1 MSIEFDI
8 SNQYLRSNRKK
19 GFVSFI
25 SGVSMIGL
33 ILGVMTLVTVLS
45 VMNGFHQ
52 ELRDRVLS
60 AISHSTISD
69 YDGALSNWQ
78 DAQTTINQ
86 TPHVINSAPYIEK
99 YALLNTSN
107 GAQGISVRGII
118 PELETQT
125 SVLLDNMKLGDS
137 NLAKSGILLGSG
149 LATQLG
155 VTLGDKVT
163 LLTPQLSSSIIG
175 VQPRFK
181 RFSVSGIFD
190 AGVNEYDNNLAFIQ
204 LKQAQLLY
212 SMKNKVSGIRL
223 KVDDLFNA
231 RSITQT
237 AVKRLGNHQYYGID
251 WTQQKA
257 NFIKALN
264 LEKQMIGIVLSLI
277 IAVAAFNIVSM
288 MVMVVTDK
296 TADIA
301 ILRTLGMTPKRIV
314 KVFFYQGLTIGIIG
328 IVIGLMLGVL
338 LALNIEAIV
347 SSIETLLGF
356 EFFPKDVFYINRFP
370 SEIQLNDII
379 MIAVGAF
386 ILVIF
391 ASIYPAK
398 RAGKVAIAKVLNHE

>member
-60 AISHSTISD
+60 AISHSYISD
-69 YDGALSNWQ
+69 YDGALTNWQ
-78 DAQTTINQ
+78 DVRATINQ

-99 YALLNTSN
+99 YALLNTAS
-107 GAQGISVRGII
+107 GAQGISVRGVI
-118 PELETQT
+118 PELEIQT

-137 NLAKSGILLGSG
+137 NLEKTGILLGAG

-175 VQPRFK
+175 IQPRFK

-204 LKQAQLLY
+204 LKQAQVLY
-212 SMKNKVSGIRL
+212 SMKDRVSGIRL

-231 RSITQT
+231 KSITQT
-237 AVKRLGNHQYYGID
+237 AVKRLGDHQYYGID
-251 WTQQKA
+251 WTQQ
-257 NFIKALN
+257 
-264 LEKQMIGIVLSLI
+264 
-277 IAVAAFNIVSM
+277 
-288 MVMVVTDK
+288 
-296 TADIA
+296 
-301 ILRTLGMTPKRIV
+301 
-314 KVFFYQGLTIGIIG
+314 
-328 IVIGLMLGVL
+328 
-338 LALNIEAIV
+338 
-347 SSIETLLGF
+347 
-356 EFFPKDVFYINRFP
+356 
-370 SEIQLNDII
+370 
-379 MIAVGAF
+379 
-386 ILVIF
+386 
-391 ASIYPAK
+391 
-398 RAGKVAIAKVLNHE
+398 